1 MDAAS
6 QMTTVEK
13 AALLIE
19 VDLFQEVP
27 SDALAELAALMEDTA
42 HEAGEILLEPGA
54 PDARLSVIV
63 DGRVQVRRGDDV
75 VGDLT
80 RGSAFGLLAALGLEH
95 GETVTAETPCR
106 VLSIAPDEYL
116 DALADSTAFA
126 IANLRALG
134 RRLLVCET
142 RVSEPARDLPAG
154 GDTR

>member
-13 AALLIE
+13 AAVLIE

-27 SDALAELAALMEDTA
+27 SDALAELAARMEETA
-42 HEAGEILLEPGA
+42 HEAGDVLLEPDA
-54 PDARLSVIV
+54 PDARLWVIV
-63 DGRVQVRRGDDV
+63 EGRVQVRHGDEV
-75 VGDLT
+75 VGELT
-80 RGSAFGLLAALGLEH
+80 RGSAFGLLAAVGLEQR
-95 GETVTAETPCR
+95 ETVAAEVPCR
-106 VLSIAPDEYL
+106 LLSIASDEYL

-134 RRLLVCET
+134 RRLQACEA
-142 RVSEPARDLPAG
+142 RVSAPARARPGG

>member
-27 SDALAELAALMEDTA
+27 SDALAELAASMEDTW

-63 DGRVQVRRGDDV
+63 DGHVQVRRGEDI
-75 VGDLT
+75 VGNLA

-95 GETVTAETPCR
+95 RETVTAETPCR

-134 RRLLVCET
+134 RRLQVCET
-142 RVSEPARDLPAG
+142 RVSGSARERSAG